1 MDEEF
6 DFLVTTYNIMKD
18 YVPANQMQGAAD
30 HLMGVIVDTMDE
42 LDLKEFVAATGC
54 TYLKKSHSEFCRLIC
69 THREAQPNFLGFFRY
84 KHGIPS
90 KSKKIKCRWVSI
102 CSAAKDH

>member
-54 TYLKKSHSEFCRLIC
+54 TYLKKSHSEYDVEDDYDDDADEFGSDY
-69 THREAQPNFLGFFRY
+69 ENY
-84 KHGIPS
+84 
-90 KSKKIKCRWVSI
+90 
-102 CSAAKDH
+102 DN